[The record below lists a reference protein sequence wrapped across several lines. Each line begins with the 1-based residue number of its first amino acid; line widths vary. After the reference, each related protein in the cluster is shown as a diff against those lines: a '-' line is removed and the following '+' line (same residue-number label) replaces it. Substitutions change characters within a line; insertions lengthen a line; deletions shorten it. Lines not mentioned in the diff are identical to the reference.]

1 MSIELQKKMSTTG
14 FNVLFESASGYGL
27 FSVIENEDIATFL
40 QQVQAG
46 AVELNKFQRSV
57 KMVAFQP
64 FTTAENALINM
75 NAITEHEMTEDL
87 KNFLESNLSK
97 GKKSTKQPL
106 GVIEPTL
113 ATAIQDSLGI
123 PCRSDDTIREV
134 TRGLRFHFTKFVKPL
149 EGGAIEQAQLGLGHA
164 YSRAKV
170 SNK

>member
-1 MSIELQKKMSTTG
+1 MSTTG

-64 FTTAENALINM
+64 FTTAENALVNM
-75 NAITEHEMTEDL
+75 NAITEHEMTDDL
-87 KNFLESNLSK
+87 KNFLESNLVK

-123 PCRSDDTIREV
+123 PCRSDDTVREL

-170 SNK
+170 SE